1 MSDRISSFNEF
12 WRYYLGEHRNP
23 LCRITH
29 FVGTSSFLLVL
40 GWCVSERPAR
50 MLAAVVLGLFVGLV
64 SRTVEARRKA
74 WPELLIIG
82 TIWAIGHPMIYLGMF
97 LAYLCAWVGHF
108 LIEHNRPATFRYPL
122 WSLACDF
129 KMVGIMMTGRLW
141 TGDTVNRVR
150 V

>member
-1 MSDRISSFNEF
+1 
-12 WRYYLGEHRNP
+12 
-23 LCRITH
+23 
-29 FVGTSSFLLVL
+29 
-40 GWCVSERPAR
+40 
-50 MLAAVVLGLFVGLV
+50 
-64 SRTVEARRKA
+64 
-74 WPELLIIG
+74 
-82 TIWAIGHPMIYLGMF
+82 MF